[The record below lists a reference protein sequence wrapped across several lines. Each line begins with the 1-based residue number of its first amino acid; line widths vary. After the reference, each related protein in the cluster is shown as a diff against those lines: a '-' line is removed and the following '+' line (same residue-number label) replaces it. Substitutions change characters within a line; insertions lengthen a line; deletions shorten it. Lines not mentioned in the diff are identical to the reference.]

1 MNAQVRDPGT
11 CSVEVLTAYSHS
23 VQAADLRLCYTVALT
38 NPMRAA
44 ETESEAPVEPARPP
58 R

>member
-1 MNAQVRDPGT
+1 M
-11 CSVEVLTAYSHS
+11 VEVLTAYSHS
-23 VQAADLRLCYTVALT
+23 AQATDLRLCHTVALT

-44 ETESEAPVEPARPP
+44 ATEREVPVEPARPP